1 MRRDPLAGHPLGLG
15 YLFASHPIFED
26 VLVPP
31 DAPAPGTAD
40 GSTSNIGSGT
50 TLGGTSVGYRGH
62 QPGGRHGCYGRTRCS
77 PRHGRARDRIVVRVL
92 HGGHECG
99 GITE

>member
-40 GSTSNIGSGT
+40 GSTSNIGSGA
-50 TLGGTSVGYRGH
+50 TLGGTSGLFHLDLPTLPVWSDNER
-62 QPGGRHGCYGRTRCS
+62 RMS
-77 PRHGRARDRIVVRVL
+77 PRIQAASFL
-92 HGGHECG
+92 E
-99 GITE
+99 EE